1 MIVTWGR
8 AVVPDSTVIAG
19 GVLVAVTVDTTIND
33 EQMRLGQPGE
43 FLPIIVTVM
52 AGAVLVVVVV
62 TKSAVF
68 VSVTVIVDISAS

>member
-1 MIVTWGR
+1 M
-8 AVVPDSTVIAG
+8 IAG

-33 EQMRLGQPGE
+33 EQMRLGQRGE
-43 FLPIIVTVM
+43 FLPIIVTVV

-68 VSVTVIVDISAS
+68 VSVTVIVGISAS